1 MAYVIAYRQSSQHP
15 TEYRSERGLD
25 LASMFADAV
34 LLKEYELLGIQSS
47 GDSYPLTKDMVF
59 SRRDAKAAYCKAR
72 GDNQYEREE
81 AFAIELF
88 DAADPSN

>member
-1 MAYVIAYRQSSQHP
+1 MIAAL
-15 TEYRSERGLD
+15 T
-25 LASMFADAV
+25 AST
-34 LLKEYELLGIQSS
+34 
-47 GDSYPLTKDMVF
+47 GDVTGGKCNTAKNRRLSLPSIGDNLVRLHRMVF